1 MNKPFRIRARRLIIK
16 IVNTRTYLIRKNKD
30 KKEIP
35 IVALEIIKEKIEPL
49 RSDQQFKKFI
59 QNNFF
64 DIKKLIPKNNAYN
77 NYYQQLEDL
86 YYENI

>member
-35 IVALEIIKEKIEPL
+35 IVALEIIKEKIN
-49 RSDQQFKKFI
+49 KKVEEKSGTYPDTAP
-59 QNNFF
+59 N
-64 DIKKLIPKNNAYN
+64 
-77 NYYQQLEDL
+77 
-86 YYENI
+86 